1 MAVYLRDLSARAP
14 IAADLPAVKELF
26 AICARVEGELEGHE
40 EDGDLSASWQRI
52 DFQLSSDAWLILT
65 RQGLVVGYGA
75 VWPVN
80 GDGAEAPQGS
90 RWAFCVRVHPAYRG
104 RGIGTL
110 LLRLVEQRARSA
122 LENVGDR
129 ARGGAFLTTTVAYSN
144 RCARALLER
153 EGYQLERS
161 LWHIVIES
169 QAQAA
174 WSERPYLT
182 LKLELEEEEHAASAP
197 KSPARLLTPTGRTMV
212 RHYCCYEKPL
222 LPGGPPLEKTEPG
235 DASRCL

>member
-14 IAADLPAVKELF
+14 TAADLPAVKELF

-40 EDGDLSASWQRI
+40 EDGDLSAGWQRT

-80 GDGAEAPQGS
+80 GDEAETAHKGMG
-90 RWAFCVRVHPAYRG
+90 AFCVRVHPAYRG

-122 LENVGDR
+122 LENVDDR
-129 ARGGAFLTTTVAYSN
+129 ARGGAFLTTTVAYGN
-144 RCARALLER
+144 RSARALLER

-161 LWHIVIES
+161 FWHIVIES

-174 WSERPYLT
+174 WSERVSLT
-182 LKLELEEEEHAASAP
+182 LKLELEEEGDAASAS
-197 KSPARLLTPTGRTMV
+197 KSPARLLAPAGRTMV

-222 LPGGPPLEKTEPG
+222 VPGALCLEKTEAG
-235 DASRCL
+235 EA